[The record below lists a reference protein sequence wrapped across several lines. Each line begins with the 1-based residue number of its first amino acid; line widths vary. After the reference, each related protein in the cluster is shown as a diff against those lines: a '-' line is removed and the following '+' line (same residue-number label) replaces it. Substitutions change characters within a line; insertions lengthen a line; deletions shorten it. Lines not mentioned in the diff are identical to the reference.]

1 MANGNLELIQRGY
14 EAFGRGDIP
23 GVLEIFA
30 DDIEWNV
37 TEVLPQGARVRGKQD
52 VAGFFER
59 LGSIWEGL
67 NLEIED
73 FVASGDRVCVLGKAS
88 GTANGTQT
96 GYGFAHAW
104 TVRDGAAV
112 RFDEYA
118 DPAPELYR

>member
-1 MANGNLELIQRGY
+1 MADGNLELIQSGY
-14 EAFGRGDIP
+14 EAFGRADIP
-23 GVLEIFA
+23 AVLEIFA

-73 FVASGDRVCVLGKAS
+73 FVSSGERVCVI
-88 GTANGTQT
+88 GTATGSTGGKQT

-104 TVRDGAAV
+104 VVRDGAAV